1 MGAVAKIR
9 RRGSDFRDV
18 SQPAIMFPDHFI
30 AGGYT
35 VTDQIAQNLVTL
47 RNRYAYPRA
56 HARFSSDSD
65 SIHLSDTRFVE
76 LILPEPGHITDLDL
90 DRYHTG
96 LLHSED
102 PIENFLGTFSMVFW
116 GFYTF
121 GPSYATIRAMR
132 HRDGY
137 RSKPASTPDLVA
149 GYLRAGAGDDL
160 GATLGQLAPLSQ
172 LGRTPF
178 ASKVVAFM
186 YPARAGVLDNKI
198 AKGLA
203 ASAWARGAPFLNG
216 IGDVSQPRY
225 QRRYA
230 AWCDFLC
237 TVADRMNAGI
247 ASGAAWHWRNGATEP
262 QHWRA
267 IDVERAL
274 FSHFSDASARA
285 A

>member
-1 MGAVAKIR
+1 
-9 RRGSDFRDV
+9 
-18 SQPAIMFPDHFI
+18 MFPDHFI
-30 AGGYT
+30 ADGFAIT
-35 VTDQIAQNLVTL
+35 EQIAQNLVAL

-56 HARFSSDSD
+56 YARFSARSG
-65 SIHLSDTRFVE
+65 SIRLSDTRFAE
-76 LILPEPGHITDLDL
+76 LIDPEPGHITDLDL

-102 PIENFLGTFSMVFW
+102 PIENLLGTLSTVFW

-121 GPSYATIRAMR
+121 SPSFATIRAMR

-137 RSKPASTPDLVA
+137 RSKPASTANLVA
-149 GYLRAGAGDDL
+149 GCLRAGAERDL
-160 GATLGQLAPLSQ
+160 GAALGRLGSLSQ

-186 YPARAGVLDNKI
+186 YPERAGVLDNKI
-198 AKGLA
+198 ADGLA
-203 ASAWARGAPFLNG
+203 VSTWAQGAPFLDG
-216 IGDVSQPRY
+216 IGDVRAPRY

-230 AWCDFLC
+230 AWCDFLS
-237 TVADRMNAGI
+237 TVADGMNAGI
-247 ASGAAWHWRNGATEP
+247 ASGAAWHWRSGATEP
-262 QHWRA
+262 QRWRA

-274 FSHFSDASARA
+274 FAYFSNAAGRA